1 MRLAALVGAMALLAA
16 CSGAGNPAEGN
27 PEGLP
32 PQESQAAL
40 PLLPIGGDFELTN
53 HDGQPFKLES
63 LRGKVV
69 VLFFGYT
76 MCPDACPTTLS
87 KLSTAYS
94 RLSPEDR
101 ARVKAVYVTIDPE
114 RDTAEVMKAHLTYFG
129 VDAIG
134 LTGTH
139 EQVAHVAHLYKAHY
153 EKSDA
158 KTAGGYL
165 MSHTV
170 SLFGID
176 AQGKTR
182 TVIDYE
188 ASVDLV
194 VTEIRRLLNAPKVDD
209 LRQPGTLPSL

>member
-1 MRLAALVGAMALLAA
+1 MRLAALVGAVALLAA
-16 CSGAGNPAEGN
+16 CSGNPAQGDPGSSRARSGEGA
-27 PEGLP
+27 P
-32 PQESQAAL
+32 L

-63 LRGKVV
+63 LRGTVV
-69 VLFFGYT
+69 LLFFGYT

-114 RDTAEVMKAHLTYFG
+114 RDTAEVMKTHLTYFG

-134 LTGTH
+134 LTGTPG
-139 EQVAHVAHLYKAHY
+139 QIAHVADLYKARY

-194 VTEIRRLLNAPKVDD
+194 VTEIRRMLNAPKVDD
-209 LRQPGTLPSL
+209 LRQPGTVPSL